1 VNWNLEVDIVCT
13 GPGAAGLATAISA
26 VDLGGEAFVAT
37 LSSATPRAAGAP
49 IATPRAAGTPTA
61 VGAPIATHAERLY
74 PWLLSDVS
82 DTETN
87 DYLAALSPDL
97 GGFRRGGWEPD
108 VPICVVHDPP
118 AESARTVTPFVGARL
133 RDWAARCLAS
143 PYGFLH
149 TRVAEWGTSTMHT
162 ADGEMIEVA
171 EIGSMAPDFD
181 NVSGSVL
188 DWLTAQAGDRDIE
201 IHPNFSLQ
209 RIVFEEGE
217 AIGAVFATPGG
228 PLAVHARHGVTVATG
243 SPVNTPSPHQLS
255 DGTADLRVG
264 VVSRHASRFGRL
276 ELLASE
282 PIARRA
288 PSTCRP
294 CSRQVRANLRETR
307 GQSPARRCAQG
318 DGYPSP
324 GR

>member
-1 VNWNLEVDIVCT
+1 MNWNLAVDIVCT

-26 VDLGGEAFVAT
+26 VDLGGEVFVAT
-37 LSSATPRAAGAP
+37 SSSATPPAAGA
-49 IATPRAAGTPTA
+49 PTA
-61 VGAPIATHAERLY
+61 VGAPVATHAERLY

-97 GGFRRGGWEPD
+97 VGFRRVGREPD

-118 AESARTVTPFVGARL
+118 AESGRTVTPFVGARL

-162 ADGEMIEVA
+162 ADGEMVEVA

-217 AIGAVFATPGG
+217 AIGVVFATPGG

-243 SPVNTPSPHQLS
+243 GPRVNTPSPHQFS
-255 DGTADLRVG
+255 DGTTDLRVG
-264 VVSRHASRFGRL
+264 LVSRHASRFGRL
-276 ELLASE
+276 ELLASD
-282 PIARRA
+282 PIARHA

-307 GQSPARRCAQG
+307 GQSPARRCARG

-324 GR
+324 GQ

>member
-1 VNWNLEVDIVCT
+1 MNWDLSVDIVCT
-13 GPGAAGLATAISA
+13 GPGAAGVATAISA
-26 VDLGGEAFVAT
+26 VDRGGDVFVAT
-37 LSSATPRAAGAP
+37 SWNATPRAAGAP
-49 IATPRAAGTPTA
+49 IAT
-61 VGAPIATHAERLY
+61 HADRLY

-87 DYLAALSPDL
+87 DYLAAMSSDL

-118 AESARTVTPFVGARL
+118 PDSGRTVTPFVGARL

-149 TRVAEWGTSTMHT
+149 TRVAEWGTTTMHT

-217 AIGAVFATPGG
+217 AIGVVFATPGG

-243 SPVNTPSPHQLS
+243 SPRVNTPSPHQFVRRS
-255 DGTADLRVG
+255 
-264 VVSRHASRFGRL
+264 ASRPSGRPGQP
-276 ELLASE
+276 ACE
-282 PIARRA
+282 PVRPPRVAHVGSDRRPTLRPPADRAAVRCAPTYGRRA
-288 PSTCRP
+288 ASHPHGVAHGERVIRRRGSSDAIAPRSTV
-294 CSRQVRANLRETR
+294 SV
-307 GQSPARRCAQG
+307 
-318 DGYPSP
+318 
-324 GR
+324 

>member
-1 VNWNLEVDIVCT
+1 MNWDLAVDIVCT

-26 VDLGGEAFVAT
+26 VDLGGEVFVAT
-37 LSSATPRAAGAP
+37 SSSVPP
-49 IATPRAAGTPTA
+49 SA
-61 VGAPIATHAERLY
+61 VGGSIATHVDRLY
-74 PWLLSDVS
+74 PRLLSDVV

-87 DYLAALSPDL
+87 NYLSALSSDL
-97 GGFRRGGWEPD
+97 GTFRRGGSEPD

-118 AESARTVTPFVGARL
+118 VESGRLVAPFVGARL

-149 TRVAEWGTSTMHT
+149 TRVADWGTRTMHT

-171 EIGSMAPDFD
+171 EIGSMAPDLD

-188 DWLTAQAGDRDIE
+188 GWLTSEAGDRDIE

-217 AIGAVFATPGG
+217 AIGVVFATPGG
-228 PLAVHARHGVTVATG
+228 PLAVRARNGVTVATG
-243 SPVNTPSPHQLS
+243 GLRVNIPSPHQFS
-255 DGTADLRVG
+255 DGADLRVG
-264 VVSRHASRFGRL
+264 LVSRHASRFGRL
-276 ELLASE
+276 ELLTSD
-282 PIARRA
+282 PIARNA

-294 CSRQVRANLRETR
+294 CSGQVRANLRDTR
-307 GQSPARRCAQG
+307 GQSPTRRCARG
-318 DGYPSP
+318 DGYPAA